1 MTWIKL
7 CGFTLRPDVEA
18 AIAAGADAVGFLASP
33 GMSRSVAIDD
43 LRTLMDGVGIE
54 TFMVTVDA
62 DPEWLIATAAS
73 LGITGIQP
81 HGRGGVE
88 AIRRGLEEGLSV
100 LAPVPVG
107 QSMPEIS
114 AVPAAARPLFDTA
127 GEDSHGGT
135 GVGFD
140 WSLIADID
148 RPFVLAGGLTP
159 ATVGSAVATVRPWGV
174 DVATGIETAPGI
186 KNHAAMHRFVAEA
199 RR

>member
-33 GMSRSVAIDD
+33 AMTRSVSIDD
-43 LRTLMDGVGIE
+43 LRTLIDGATVE

-62 DPEWLIATAAS
+62 DPEWLITTAAS

-81 HGRGGVE
+81 HGRGSAA
-88 AIRRGLEEGLSV
+88 AIHLGLTEGLSV
-100 LAPVPVG
+100 LAPIPIGRSVPDLG
-107 QSMPEIS
+107 AIP
-114 AVPAAARPLFDTA
+114 PAALPLFDTA
-127 GEDSHGGT
+127 DDDMHGGT
-135 GVGFD
+135 GIAFD
-140 WSLIADID
+140 WSLVADVD

-159 ATVGSAVATVRPWGV
+159 ETVASAISLLRPWGV

-186 KNHAAMHRFVAEA
+186 KDHAAMHRFVEEA
-199 RR
+199 SR